1 MPKQKADPLAH
12 IESLMRSGT
21 WKRVLTYP
29 WRYTLLFIVR
39 MLSHFGVL
47 HKVIVTRKTIFSFSI
62 RIALPGHADIFLFGA
77 KTSPSDIHL
86 TRYLIKRIK
95 PDSTAIDIGAS
106 IGYYSLLISS
116 LLGKTGHVLAIEPSR
131 LAFQLLQANAAKMP
145 HITLRQLSVGEKDKP
160 GTIYTFPPRY
170 AEYNTVNMD
179 PFLTQSNWYN
189 EKNVTPESV
198 HVKSLDSILHDINI
212 VPDIVKFDAENSDMA
227 IVEGMHAMIKKV
239 NPEIIMRYWPQGRD
253 HTQQVEAIEKLQSFG
268 YTVQGFTSDGSL
280 IDLHHLDNYSYE
292 YLILKH

>member
-1 MPKQKADPLAH
+1 
-12 IESLMRSGT
+12 MRSGT

-47 HKVIVTRKTIFSFSI
+47 NKVIVTRKTIFTFSI
-62 RIALPGHADIFLFGA
+62 RIALPGHADIFLFGT

-86 TRYLIKRIK
+86 TRYLIKRIQ
-95 PDSTAIDIGAS
+95 PDSTVIDIGAS

-189 EKNVTPESV
+189 EKNVTLESV

-227 IVEGMHAMIKKV
+227 IVEGMHAMLIKV
-239 NPEIIMRYWPQGRD
+239 NPEIIMRYWPRGRD
-253 HTQQVEAIEKLQSFG
+253 HTQQVEAIEKLQSLG
-268 YTVQGFTSDGSL
+268 YTVHGFTSDGSL